1 SRAVTNT
8 PLHLFSLSLR
18 HAHTHIHSHTHIHT
32 HKCRQSY
39 MQTCR
44 ESHTTTQMH
53 ESVVGVSRCRLRD
66 STRRSGG
73 ETTAA
78 SHSEDSLDDEATE
91 ETFGVFCMSRS

>member
-1 SRAVTNT
+1 MHLSYVCEICKAIRSTGHTNT
-8 PLHLFSLSLR
+8 D
-18 HAHTHIHSHTHIHT
+18 TITQYTHT
-32 HKCRQSY
+32 HKCRQTS

-44 ESHTTTQMH
+44 ESHTTQMH
-53 ESVVGVSRCRLRD
+53 DSVVGVSRCRLRD

-78 SHSEDSLDDEATE
+78 SHSKDSRDDEATE